1 MSLII
6 TNIDLHYIT
15 KSESSSDVTVTSNK
29 GMIEVNDNI
38 NAFMEAL
45 HKTYNNKGSKSFG
58 GFKFGPEVDNAQSF
72 MKLMQDYLDDQTQ
85 FIPFSNQA
93 VMRLKQE
100 LEKYDLAETGYL
112 VTCHYEMLGGRY
124 LFVCLLPVSEH
135 YYVDGELN
143 IAADS
148 HIDTTKMQLAARI
161 DLFEYQ
167 QNPQSNRCISFIKG
181 RAGRKVA
188 DFFLEFLGCEEG
200 IDAKQQSQS
209 LVQAVEDFV
218 NVNQLNPEEKQ
229 NTRKELLSYCKEQ
242 KELGQ
247 DVKLKDV
254 AAAINVDDNGE
265 NFYQFCQQ
273 NDYAL
278 EESFPHEQS
287 VINKVT
293 KYSGYGA
300 GISVS
305 FERSHFGSDVI
316 YDADKG
322 TLTIHKVP
330 PNLKD
335 QLLKL
340 LAEPSV
346 NSQHD
351 DASQA
356 PASDDASQ
364 APASDDASQAP
375 ASDDDS
381 APF

>member
-6 TNIDLHYIT
+6 TNIDLHYLT
-15 KSESSSDVTVTSNK
+15 KAENSAEVKITSNK
-29 GMIEVNDNI
+29 GLIEVNEKI
-38 NAFMEAL
+38 NAFMENL
-45 HKTYNNKGSKSFG
+45 HSTYNSKGSKSFG
-58 GFKFGPEVDNAQSF
+58 GFKQGPEVDNAQSF
-72 MKLMQDYLDDQTQ
+72 MKLLQDYLDDQDQ
-85 FIPFSNQA
+85 FVPFSNQA
-93 VMRLKQE
+93 VMRLKLE
-100 LEKYDLAETGYL
+100 LEKYELAETGYL

-143 IAADS
+143 ISADT
-148 HIDTTKMQLAARI
+148 HVDTSKMTLAARI

-167 QNPQSNRCISFIKG
+167 QNPQGNRYISFIKG

-188 DFFLEFLGCEEG
+188 DFFLDFLGCEEG
-200 IDAKQQSQS
+200 IDAKQQSHN

-242 KELGQ
+242 NQLGQ
-247 DVKLKDV
+247 EVKLKELSEV
-254 AAAINVDDNGE
+254 IPVEDNGE
-265 NFYQFCQQ
+265 KFFEFCQQ
-273 NDYAL
+273 NDYEL
-278 EESFPHEQS
+278 EESFPHEQA

-305 FERSHFGSDVI
+305 FERSHFGSDVR
-316 YDADKG
+316 YNPEKG
-322 TLTIHKVP
+322 TLTIYKVP
-330 PNLKD
+330 PNLKE

-340 LAEPSV
+340 IEDHNKA
-346 NSQHD
+346 Q
-351 DASQA
+351 DAI
-356 PASDDASQ
+356 SDDSNTAAA
-364 APASDDASQAP
+364 APS
-375 ASDDDS
+375 DS

>member
-6 TNIDLHYIT
+6 TNIDLHYLT
-15 KSESSSDVTVTSNK
+15 KAENAAQVEITSNK
-29 GMIEVNDNI
+29 GMIEVTDNI
-38 NAFMEAL
+38 TAFMQAL
-45 HKTYNNKGSKSFG
+45 HNTYNGKGSKSFG
-58 GFKFGPEVDNAQSF
+58 GFQQGPEIDNAQSF
-72 MKLMQDYLDDQTQ
+72 MRLLQIYLDDQDQ

-93 VMRLKQE
+93 VMRLKNE
-100 LEKYDLAETGYL
+100 LEKYDLAESGYL
-112 VTCHYEMLGGRY
+112 VTCHYELLGGRY

-143 IAADS
+143 ISADT
-148 HIDTTKMQLAARI
+148 HIDTLKMQLAARI
-161 DLFEYQ
+161 DLFEFE
-167 QNPQSNRCISFIKG
+167 QNPHSNRYISFIKG
-181 RAGRKVA
+181 RAGRKVS
-188 DFFLEFLGCEEG
+188 DFFLDFLGCEEG
-200 IDAKQQSQS
+200 IDAKQQSQN

-218 NVNQLNPEEKQ
+218 NVNQLNAEEKQ
-229 NTRKELLSYCKEQ
+229 DKRKELLSYCKEQ
-242 KELGQ
+242 KAQGKE
-247 DVKLKDV
+247 VNLKEV
-254 AAAINVDDNGE
+254 STAIDSDDNGE
-265 NFYQFCQQ
+265 SFYQFCQQ

-305 FERSHFGSDVI
+305 FERSHFGNDVSYDPDSD
-316 YDADKG
+316 

-340 LAEPSV
+340 VAD
-346 NSQHD
+346 Q
-351 DASQA
+351 ASK
-356 PASDDASQ
+356 PANTVDQSAD
-364 APASDDASQAP
+364 
-375 ASDDDS
+375 DDDS